1 MGVALLASVLTGLA
15 TALGAV
21 PFLFVRELPRRLYD
35 GILGL
40 GAGLM
45 LAAATLGLLSEA
57 LGDVRVAGSLD
68 VGRLILVVM
77 GFATGVALVAAM
89 DRLIPHRH
97 AGGHHQHLGHQPGHD
112 RHDTHQAH
120 QAHQAQEAGHGHEAR
135 REGGGRDA
143 GQDPPEGEP
152 HDHDA
157 RRGYAVVGALSLHRI
172 PEGLAIGAGFA
183 VTGPSRLGL
192 LLAIAVG
199 LQNVCEGIVMA
210 APLRQGGVSALRG
223 LLVVGL
229 TGMVIPAAAFVGL
242 FTAELTTR
250 SMPFILALAGGTL
263 IYITS
268 NEIIPESHSH
278 GHEGTASSGVV
289 LGFLFT
295 MVLRAIL
302 P

>member
-1 MGVALLASVLTGLA
+1 MLTGLA

-45 LAAATLGLLSEA
+45 LAAATLGLLGEA
-57 LGDVRVAGSLD
+57 VRDVRVDGVLD
-68 VGRLILVVM
+68 GARLLMVVV
-77 GFATGVALVAAM
+77 GFAGGVALAAAM

-112 RHDTHQAH
+112 H
-120 QAHQAQEAGHGHEAR
+120 
-135 REGGGRDA
+135 
-143 GQDPPEGEP
+143 
-152 HDHDA
+152 HDHDEREA

-183 VTGPSRLGL
+183 MGGPSHLGM

-199 LQNVCEGIVMA
+199 IQNICEGIVMA
-210 APLRQGGVSALRG
+210 APLRKGGVSPLRG
-223 LLVVGL
+223 LLVVAL
-229 TGMVIPAAAFVGL
+229 TGLAIPAATLLGL
-242 FTAELTTR
+242 WAAELTTR
-250 SMPFILALAGGTL
+250 SLPLILALAGGTL

-289 LGFLFT
+289 LGFLLT
-295 MVLRAIL
+295 LVLRAVL